1 MVYPF
6 LIGVQFSSVFRNL
19 EYFEVDRP
27 ALYLKPEPNN
37 RRYNITT
44 KCGFCGVQNF
54 IITILCNLRG
64 LTPLL

>member
-6 LIGVQFSSVFRNL
+6 LIDVQFSSVFRNL

-37 RRYNITT
+37 RRYNILGYQVWFLWRS
-44 KCGFCGVQNF
+44 KLYHNH
-54 IITILCNLRG
+54 IM
-64 LTPLL
+64 